1 MKIINGK
8 WKDEYEDTITD
19 FNYGK
24 LQEIGNNLVNLY
36 GKEITYN
43 RINLISSIK
52 NLSIKQE
59 NDLVFIL
66 NSPDAISKLAGY

>member
-8 WKDEYEDTITD
+8 WKDEYEDNITV

-36 GKEITYN
+36 GEEITYN

-66 NSPDAISKLAGY
+66 NNPDAISKLAGY